1 MISQIIVSFKYFPQL
16 IHVIVYFITA
26 CPIPTT
32 ALTHGLQHPFAHT
45 RAHTNVTLLPVLAL
59 SVTSECKLLMQNTC
73 V

>member
-16 IHVIVYFITA
+16 IHVIYFITA

-32 ALTHGLQHPFAHT
+32 ALAHGLQHPHAHT